1 MVDNTV
7 QFVNQAQDV
16 NRSISEAIQGLTG
29 TQFNI
34 MQRLGD
40 VQRGMFSQAV
50 EAANEQ
56 MQVLARIRDPREFA
70 TAQADLVKSYGQKYV
85 ESVNEAVDIVADAWQ
100 EYGEKMEK
108 TVNSVNDKAQKA
120 ASTKKA

>member
-1 MVDNTV
+1 MADNTA
-7 QFVNQAQDV
+7 QFANQAQDV
-16 NRSISEAIQGLTG
+16 NRSISDAIQGLTG

-40 VQRGMFSQAV
+40 VQRNMFSQAV

-56 MQVLARIRDPREFA
+56 MQVLARIREPREFA

-85 ESVNEAVDIVADAWQ
+85 ESVNEAVDIVVEGWQ
-100 EYGEKMEK
+100 EYGDKLEKS
-108 TVNSVNDKAQKA
+108 VNSVTDKTQKSA
-120 ASTKKA
+120 PSKKS